1 MQPAVVNDTPGKL
14 WFVHVYGY
22 NHQFILHTCNVCVS
36 SVIIVLTVCHPASVR
51 GREREKKK
59 PLHQKTRNVTVTRDN
74 TCTRH

>member
-51 GREREKKK
+51 GHEREKKATASEDK
-59 PLHQKTRNVTVTRDN
+59 KRYSNSRQYVY
-74 TCTRH
+74 